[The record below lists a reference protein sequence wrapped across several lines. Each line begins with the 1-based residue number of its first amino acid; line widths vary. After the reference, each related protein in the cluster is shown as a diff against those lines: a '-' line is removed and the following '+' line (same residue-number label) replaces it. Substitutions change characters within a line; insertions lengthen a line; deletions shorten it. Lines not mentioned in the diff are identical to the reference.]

1 MSRTMVLK
9 PSVLND
15 LLWFGR
21 KIGRLLSNELERRLA
36 QDPLAE
42 SRQMKRLRPNRVAR
56 RELRL
61 FGKYRVLF
69 NTDDEKREVTIVL
82 VGEKR
87 GESLIVQGK
96 EFTEHHEGNPSE

>member
-1 MSRTMVLK
+1 MAWKVVLK

-21 KIGRLLSNELERRLA
+21 KVGRLLLDETERRLTH
-36 QDPLAE
+36 DPLAE
-42 SRQMKRLRPNRVAR
+42 TRQMKTLRPNRVAQ

-69 NTDDEKREVTIVL
+69 NTDDERHEVTIVL
-82 VGEKR
+82 VGEKH

-96 EFTEHHEGNPSE
+96 EFTEHHESNPPE